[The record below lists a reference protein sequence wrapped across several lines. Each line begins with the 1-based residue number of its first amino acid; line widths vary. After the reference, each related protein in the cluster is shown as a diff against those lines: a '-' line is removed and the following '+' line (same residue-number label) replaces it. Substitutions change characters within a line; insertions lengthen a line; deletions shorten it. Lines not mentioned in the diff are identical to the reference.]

1 MRPQHRAPKIGSNL
15 THLQMAKLNKLEKQ
29 MFLEIYE
36 KCTYQIEYG
45 LEDTIAGSDDV
56 PEEQPYIKA
65 DMEMLSHIK
74 ILNNWILTYLNAQDE
89 AIRNQKS
96 EQLRQHLSAI
106 NTLSKELNDLGLA
119 VNIFDTEDEDN
130 NVISN
135 PVTLIAEISKPY

>member
-1 MRPQHRAPKIGSNL
+1 
-15 THLQMAKLNKLEKQ
+15 

-74 ILNNWILTYLNAQDE
+74 MLNNWILMNC
-89 AIRNQKS
+89 K
-96 EQLRQHLSAI
+96 
-106 NTLSKELNDLGLA
+106 
-119 VNIFDTEDEDN
+119 
-130 NVISN
+130 
-135 PVTLIAEISKPY
+135 